1 MHTLTKASQVLD
13 VVAAG
18 GKIGQGEREG
28 LLRLTDSA
36 GIEVQAWQTALKTAS
51 KKLPAKAGEVSRH
64 G

>member
-18 GKIGQGEREG
+18 GKIGKGEREG
-28 LLRLTDSA
+28 LLRLMDSA

-51 KKLPAKAGEVSRH
+51 KKLLTKAGEVSRH